1 MKQSIRISL
10 ALGIL
15 ALALAACGGDT
26 ALPVEQLRDPNT
38 CAECHP
44 QHFVQW
50 SGSMHAYAAEDPVF
64 VALNKR
70 GQRDTN
76 NKLGDFC
83 VKCHAPMAVQLGL
96 TDGIDYDPAA
106 LPPEAKGIT
115 CYFCHNVESVGELH
129 NNGLVLANDQ
139 TMRGGVKDPIKSP
152 AHFSAYDAKMDSDL
166 NESEICGSCHDI
178 VVPEAI
184 NGVPGGVA
192 IERTFLEWQQSFFA
206 TDKSPGIHL
215 TCGSCHMISKTDV
228 IADAEGLDVPA
239 RNFGF
244 HEHMWPAIDQALTP
258 FPETEAQAAAIAR
271 DLDPAVAVIGP
282 IPLGGT
288 SASGGICVTPEGGGT
303 IKVRIDGLGIGHKFP
318 SGSAQDRRA
327 WIELRAFDAAN
338 NVVFES
344 GVVPDQM
351 DPEEIGDPNLKFHW
365 DQTFRADNTPAH
377 FFWDITRTDDSKL
390 LLQPTT
396 LDKNSPAFDHSTRH
410 QYVIGALANQV
421 ERIEA
426 RLRVRPLPFAM
437 LRELVDGGDLDPAIL
452 AKVPTLEVSSTQRVW
467 NRAGP
472 LNADGCMERP

>member
-1 MKQSIRISL
+1 MKYVLIAFL
-10 ALGIL
+10 
-15 ALALAACGGDT
+15 LAACGGDT
-26 ALPVEQLRDPNT
+26 ALSVEELRDPNT

-50 SGSMHAYAAEDPVF
+50 SGSMHAYASEDPIF
-64 VALNKR
+64 VALNQR

-96 TDGIDYDPAA
+96 TNGIDYDPST

-152 AHFSAYDAKMDSDL
+152 AHFSKYDAKMDSDA

-184 NGVPGGVA
+184 NGVPGGFA
-192 IERTFLEWQQSFFA
+192 IERTFQEWQASFFA
-206 TDKSPGIHL
+206 TDKRPGIHL

-228 IADAEGLDVPA
+228 IADAPDLSVPS

-244 HEHMWPAIDQALTP
+244 HEHGWPAIDQAMIP
-258 FPETEAQAAAIAR
+258 FPDTTAQAEGIKR
-271 DLDPAVAVIGP
+271 DLDPSVAIIGP
-282 IPLGGT
+282 IPLGEN
-288 SASGGICVTPEGGGT
+288 APGGGVCVNPGNGGQ
-303 IKVRIDGLGIGHKFP
+303 IVVRIDGLGIGHKFP

-338 NVVFES
+338 TVIFES
-344 GVVPDQM
+344 GIVPDQT
-351 DPEEIGDPNLKFHW
+351 DPEEINDPNLKFHW
-365 DQTFRADNTPAH
+365 DQTFKADNTVSH
-377 FFWDITRTDDSKL
+377 FFWDAVRSDDSKL

-396 LDKNSPAFDHSTRH
+396 LDKNSPAFDHATTHRYTVGGLIAQIDH
-410 QYVIGALANQV
+410 
-421 ERIEA
+421 IEV
-426 RLRVRPLPFAM
+426 RLRVRPLPFVM
-437 LRELVDGGDLDPAIL
+437 LRDLIGSGDLDASFL
-452 AKVPTLEVSSTQRVW
+452 DKVPTLDVSSTQRVW
-467 NRAGP
+467 NAAGP
-472 LNADGCMERP
+472 LNLDGCMTRPN